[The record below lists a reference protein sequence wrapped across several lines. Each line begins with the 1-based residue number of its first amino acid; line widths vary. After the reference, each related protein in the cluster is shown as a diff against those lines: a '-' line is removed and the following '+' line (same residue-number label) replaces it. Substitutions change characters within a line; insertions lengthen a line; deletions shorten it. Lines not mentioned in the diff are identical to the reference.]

1 MTASWPSATLCST
14 GWPCP
19 WDSATLVVGSYAW
32 GVACSLILTS
42 TVIKLSFQGFNTID
56 HFFCEFSS
64 LLSLSCSDTYL
75 NQLLLFIFSTFNE
88 VSTLFI
94 IPVLC
99 VYCCRHPPDAFSLW
113 SPQSLLHLCLTPH
126 HHQHL
131 PWHHPLPLLCAQLQ
145 KLQAHSQSGI
155 CILHGGH
162 PHVESPDLQSEK

>member
-1 MTASWPSATLCST
+1 M
-14 GWPCP
+14 
-19 WDSATLVVGSYAW
+19 VGSYAW

-113 SPQSLLHLCLTPH
+113 SPQSLLHLHLPPDR
-126 HHQHL
+126 HQHL
-131 PWHHPLPLLCAQLQ
+131 PQHHPLSLLCAQLHT
-145 KLQAHSQSGI
+145 LQAQSQSGVWVI
-155 CILHGGH
+155 HGGNTH
-162 PHVESPDLQSEK
+162 FESPDLQSEK